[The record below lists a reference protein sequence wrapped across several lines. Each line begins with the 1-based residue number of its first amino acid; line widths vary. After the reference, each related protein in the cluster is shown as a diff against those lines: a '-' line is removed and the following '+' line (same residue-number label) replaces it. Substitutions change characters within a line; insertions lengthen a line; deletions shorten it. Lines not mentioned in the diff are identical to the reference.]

1 MSDKQAAYRCRHPL
15 RELPA
20 RGKTTSGSGNRPA
33 CTHRASCR
41 STPNAPEGAHTSCPG
56 GCPLPEGSRSRA
68 STKTISPFSSFPF
81 FLLTKIGAPMYFTK
95 KYPQT
100 SAHPSPERQLNPQS
114 SSPTGSKNI
123 FISSILKENEK
134 LSDKNSPGF
143 ASSKKSRIFAP
154 GLSNEPTSFHGTLRK
169 RTVIQ
174 R

>member
-1 MSDKQAAYRCRHPL
+1 MHKERKPHSDPITVLRAHIERLVDQSQMLRQAHIRPVRTNALCRRNHTAEQAQKQYRLFHPFL
-15 RELPA
+15 
-20 RGKTTSGSGNRPA
+20 
-33 CTHRASCR
+33 
-41 STPNAPEGAHTSCPG
+41 
-56 GCPLPEGSRSRA
+56 
-68 STKTISPFSSFPF
+68 

-114 SSPTGSKNI
+114 SSPTGSKNT
-123 FISSILKENEK
+123 FIPSLLKENEK

-143 ASSKKSRIFAP
+143 ASSEKSRIFAP

>member
-41 STPNAPEGAHTSCPG
+41 INPKCSGRRTYVLSGRMPFAG
-56 GCPLPEGSRSRA
+56 GITQQSKHKNNITFFILS
-68 STKTISPFSSFPF
+68 F

-114 SSPTGSKNI
+114 SSPTGSKNT
-123 FISSILKENEK
+123 FIPSLLKENEK
-134 LSDKNSPGF
+134 LSDKNFPGF